1 MLANWQEDTDKQDH
15 ETKKSCHTP
24 IGQKHVN
31 RNKTPSSMT
40 FLMALDGDVDFQP
53 EALQLLVDFL
63 KRDTEVAAVCGR
75 IHPTGSGMI
84 NIFMK

>member
-1 MLANWQEDTDKQDH
+1 MYMYYMLDNWQDPEI
-15 ETKKSCHTP
+15 KKSCYTP

-31 RNKTPSSMT
+31 RYKTPSSNT

-75 IHPTGSGMI
+75 IHPTGFGRLKIS
-84 NIFMK
+84 MK